1 MAKFAFILDDS
12 VTRPARRLFAFDLDG
27 TLLGPDSQVSMRTLA
42 ALDAADQAGH
52 TSVAVTGRSW
62 RTCTE
67 RLKPIG
73 SIKHIVCSNGAY
85 CFNQNEGRVAWGSP
99 LSVAVVTEL
108 AGRIRQSSKLAGLG
122 WESATGIG
130 YDEQFIA
137 SSPEPDALERGGSAD
152 LLGQQPLY
160 KLYIRTPGLVRG
172 ELPLALLKLMGEL
185 AELTTSGASFV
196 EATAQ
201 GVNKASGLAALAKEL
216 NFSAADTIAF
226 GDNLND
232 LPMLNWAGTS
242 VAMANAHPDV
252 LATTAIKTSS
262 NVQDGVAMKIEQM
275 LAGR

>member
-1 MAKFAFILDDS
+1 
-12 VTRPARRLFAFDLDG
+12 
-27 TLLGPDSQVSMRTLA
+27 VS
-42 ALDAADQAGH
+42 
-52 TSVAVTGRSW
+52 
-62 RTCTE
+62 
-67 RLKPIG
+67 
-73 SIKHIVCSNGAY
+73 
-85 CFNQNEGRVAWGSP
+85 
-99 LSVAVVTEL
+99 VVTEL
-108 AGRIRQSSKLAGLG
+108 AGRIRQSSNLAGLG

-137 SSPEPDALERGGSAD
+137 SSPQPDALERGGSAD

-172 ELPLALLKLMGEL
+172 ELPQALLKLMGDL

-201 GVNKASGLAALAKEL
+201 GVNKASGLAALAKAL

-232 LPMLNWAGTS
+232 LPMLNWAATS

-252 LATTAIKTSS
+252 LATTAIKTLS
-262 NVQDGVAMKIEQM
+262 NAQDGVAVKIEQI
-275 LAGR
+275 LAGT